1 MSLAK
6 SVGTYFIPHHAVQ
19 KVEDENIELR
29 VVFDASARPSSN
41 TSLNEALFIGSKLQQ
56 DTIDILLRFHFHRVA
71 FTKCKM

>member
-29 VVFDASARPSSN
+29 VVFDASARPSHVPQRS
-41 TSLNEALFIGSKLQQ
+41 SIYRLKALAGYN
-56 DTIDILLRFHFHRVA
+56 
-71 FTKCKM
+71 